1 MSQRPDFEFAKVII
15 VVAVVLRFATSA
27 VAQPDTVQISFAV
40 TQDWGS
46 GFQAAGSITNNASWI
61 ITDWRLEFD
70 WDRNITSIWDARIVS
85 HVGNHYVLAAVEASW
100 EDGDLSPGEAKTFGF
115 VAQPGNGVSFPV
127 SGLLNGATVSLNGVS
142 PAPPPP
148 PPVPAPPWP
157 TRASAPY
164 VDATN
169 WPPFDYVAAAQ
180 TTGSR
185 FYSLGFIVGDPADCS
200 PSWGTY
206 YSIGS
211 GFLAPEINALRSIG
225 GDVSVSFGGAANTE
239 LALCTAD
246 VVGLKNKYRAVVDTY
261 GLTHVDFDIEGAAT
275 ADAASVDRRS
285 RAIAMLQA
293 ELASAGRTLHVSLT
307 LPVLPSGL
315 TADGVAVV
323 ASAVSRGVNVGV
335 INVMAM
341 DYGDSAAPNPDGQ
354 MGAYAIQAATST
366 KNQVKSVYASVGQ
379 PLTDA
384 QAWRKI
390 GVTPMI
396 GLNDIVSE
404 KFRQADAQQLVNFAT
419 QNNLALL
426 AFWSANRD
434 KQCPGG
440 AIGVVDNNC
449 SSILQQPFEFTN
461 IFKSFSAAPAPPGDM
476 NCDGTVTVA
485 DAPALTIA
493 LIDPVRYAATYSCDA
508 SHGDINADQLLNG
521 ADIAEFVGLLLD

>member
-1 MSQRPDFEFAKVII
+1 MGLARASIALAQANT
-15 VVAVVLRFATSA
+15 VA
-27 VAQPDTVQISFAV
+27 ISFGV

-46 GFQAAGSITNNASWI
+46 GFQAAASIANNASWI

-70 WDRNITSIWDARIVS
+70 WERSITSIWDARIVS
-85 HVGNHYVLAAVEASW
+85 HVGNHYVLAAVDAAW
-100 EDGDLSPGEAKTFGF
+100 EDGDLSPGETKTFGF
-115 VAQPGNGVSFPV
+115 VAQPGNGAAFPAT
-127 SGLLNGATVSLNGVS
+127 GLLNGATVSLNGVS

-148 PPVPAPPWP
+148 LPVPAPPWP
-157 TRASAPY
+157 TRVSAPY

-211 GFLAPEINALRSIG
+211 GFLGPEINALRSIG

-239 LALCTAD
+239 LALCTPD
-246 VVGLKNKYRAVVDTY
+246 VVALKNKYRAVVDAY

-293 ELASAGRTLHVSLT
+293 ELAAAGRTLHVSLT

-323 ASAVSRGVNVGV
+323 ASAVARGVNVGV

-366 KNQVKSVYASVGQ
+366 KNQVKAVYAAAGQ
-379 PLTDA
+379 PLSDA

-396 GLNDIVSE
+396 GLNDVLSE
-404 KFRQADAQQLVNFAT
+404 RFYPSDAQQLTNFAA

-434 KQCPGG
+434 RQCAGG
-440 AIGVVDNNC
+440 SIGVVDNNC
-449 SSILQQPFEFTN
+449 SSVLQQPFEFTN
-461 IFKSFSAAPAPPGDM
+461 IFKAFSAAPALPGDM
-476 NCDGTVTVA
+476 NCDGAVTAA
-485 DAPALTIA
+485 DAPALAVA
-493 LIDPVRYAATYSCDA
+493 LVDPARYATTYSCDA
-508 SHGDINADQLLNG
+508 TRGDLNADLVVNG
-521 ADIAEFVGLLLD
+521 SDIAHFVRLLLD